1 MIGHSSSQNHLA
13 HIASLQLS
21 GKPLATQYLSHG
33 ILKTSITLQIR
44 ELSMNTAILELT
56 LPEAGL
62 LSNLLY
68 VSMQATGKAFNEH
81 PLPVQQLSHK
91 IATVYLALEKAE
103 PTSVLDILKG
113 VSDATEQPSLPD
125 NT

>member
-1 MIGHSSSQNHLA
+1 
-13 HIASLQLS
+13 
-21 GKPLATQYLSHG
+21 
-33 ILKTSITLQIR
+33 
-44 ELSMNTAILELT
+44 MNTATLELT